1 MIKNETLYGK
11 CKIGDVA
18 KYVLLSGDP
27 WRVDVLAENL
37 ENARHIAF
45 SREFNTYTGT
55 YKGLPVTVSSTGMGA
70 PTAAIALEELYEC
83 GMEVAVRMGTNMV
96 LDDENYGKFMVPIG
110 AMREE
115 GTSTQY
121 VPLSYPAIAD
131 ADLVRYLSEGVRD
144 NGFEVVNGIVCT
156 KDAFYIDF
164 RESKFSKE
172 RGIDVDANLMALKK
186 YGISSIDME
195 CSAVLTIARLMNLKV
210 AMIALGT
217 VKANLKEFMYGEE
230 KAKNEATL
238 CKVALDGLLK
248 YAQSR
253 GDA

>member
-11 CKIGDVA
+11 CKVGDIA

-27 WRVDVLAENL
+27 WRVDVLAKNL
-37 ENARHIAF
+37 ENPRHIAF

-55 YKGLPVTVSSTGMGA
+55 YQGVEITVSSTGMGA

-96 LDDENYGKFMVPIG
+96 LDEANYGKFMVPIG

-115 GTSTQY
+115 STSIHY
-121 VPLSYPAIAD
+121 APVSYPAIAD
-131 ADLVRYLSEGVRD
+131 GDLVRYLSEGVVD

-156 KDAFYIDF
+156 KDAFYNDF

-172 RGIDVDANLMALKK
+172 RNVDILANIHALRQYGIDSL
-186 YGISSIDME
+186 DME
-195 CSAVLTIARLMNLKV
+195 CSAVFTIARLMGVKV
-210 AMIALGT
+210 AMIALAT
-217 VKANLKEFMYGEE
+217 VKENLKEFMYGEE

-238 CKVALDGLLK
+238 CKVALDGLVK
-248 YAQSR
+248 YAKNHK
-253 GDA
+253 

>member
-1 MIKNETLYGK
+1 MVNNETLYGK
-11 CKIGDVA
+11 CKVGDIA

-27 WRVDVLAENL
+27 WRVDVLAKNL
-37 ENARHIAF
+37 ENPRHIAF

-55 YKGLPVTVSSTGMGA
+55 YQGVEITVSSTGMGA

-96 LDDENYGKFMVPIG
+96 LDDANYGKFMVPIG

-115 GTSTQY
+115 GTSPHY
-121 VPLSYPAIAD
+121 APLSYPAIAD
-131 ADLVRYLSEGVRD
+131 NDLVRYLSEGVRD

-156 KDAFYIDF
+156 RDAFYVDF
-164 RESKFSKE
+164 RESKFSNE
-172 RGIDVDANLMALKK
+172 SGVDVLANINELRK
-186 YGISSIDME
+186 YGVNSLDME
-195 CSAVLTIARLMNLKV
+195 CSAVFTIARLMGVKV

-217 VKANLKEFMYGEE
+217 VKENLKEFMYGEE

-238 CKVALDGLLK
+238 CKVALDGLVK
-248 YAQSR
+248 YAKSR
-253 GDA
+253 